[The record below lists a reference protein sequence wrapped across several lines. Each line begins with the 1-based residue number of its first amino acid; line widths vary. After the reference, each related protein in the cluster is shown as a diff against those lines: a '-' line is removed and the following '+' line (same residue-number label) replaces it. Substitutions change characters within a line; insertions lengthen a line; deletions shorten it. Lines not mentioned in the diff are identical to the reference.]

1 MKRISLDV
9 DAPTTSFSVP
19 DNLVNIRILVL
30 ESIASQK
37 IQNTFHALAWMLV
50 NKRNCFFYRMQEE
63 NTFKIG
69 FHFYRRRLLP
79 QQDLKKKH
87 M

>member
-1 MKRISLDV
+1 MDV
-9 DAPTTSFSVP
+9 G
-19 DNLVNIRILVL
+19 
-30 ESIASQK
+30 EQK
-37 IQNTFHALAWMLV
+37 EL
-50 NKRNCFFYRMQEE
+50 FFYRMQEE

-69 FHFYRRRLLP
+69 FQFYRRRLLP